1 MTQVTA
7 IDLEGVAQSQLVQTP
22 TQDSGAH
29 LWRQMSKC
37 AARMACGL
45 RRWAQR
51 RTDQVLLPPDVS
63 GRQFRHDILRIEARR
78 LL

>member
-7 IDLEGVAQSQLVQTP
+7 IDLEGVTQTQLVQTP
-22 TQDSGAH
+22 TRDLGAH

-37 AARMACGL
+37 AATMARELC
-45 RRWAQR
+45 RWVQSR
-51 RTDQVLLPPDVS
+51 NDQTLPSPDAS
-63 GRQFRHDILRIEARR
+63 NRQLRHDILRIEARR